1 MSMQLDEA
9 TQQRIDR
16 IGGMIGKAFDKMLT
30 ADRTLVPVGVIV
42 WLPHS
47 QTFRQAFG

>member
-16 IGGMIGKAFDKMLT
+16 IGGMIGK
-30 ADRTLVPVGVIV
+30 VIV
-42 WLPHS
+42 LALIAFLLWGYS
-47 QTFRQAFG
+47 TTFLAQIGLL